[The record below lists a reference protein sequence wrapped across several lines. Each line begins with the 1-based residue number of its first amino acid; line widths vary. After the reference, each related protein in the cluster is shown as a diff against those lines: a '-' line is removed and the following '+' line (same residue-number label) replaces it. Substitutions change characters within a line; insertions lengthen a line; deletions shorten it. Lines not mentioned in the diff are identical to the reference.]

1 MSHRRYAIYYVP
13 PSGVFARFGAEWLGW
28 DIDTGKTTSQ
38 PDLPGLAQITE
49 RPRRY
54 GFHATLKPPFR
65 LADGADIRQLRDA
78 VAEVA
83 CDVAPASCD
92 GLELSRLGRFLAL
105 TAVGDAAAVSQVA
118 SDCVAKLD
126 GFRAASTEAE
136 LAARQKSRLSDRQ
149 QRTLERWGYP
159 YVMED
164 FRFHMTL
171 TGQLPK
177 ADIAFWTETLRA
189 RMPDLPSPFVL
200 DAITLVGER
209 EDGHFEVIQ
218 RYPLTG

>member
-1 MSHRRYAIYYVP
+1 M
-13 PSGVFARFGAEWLGW
+13 
-28 DIDTGKTTSQ
+28 DTGKSTSQ

-65 LADGADIRQLRDA
+65 LADGAKVRQLRDA
-78 VAEVA
+78 VADVA
-83 CDVAPASCD
+83 RDLAPASCD

-105 TAVGDAAAVSQVA
+105 TAVGDATAVSQVA
-118 SDCVAKLD
+118 SECVTKLD
-126 GFRAASTEAE
+126 GFRAAPTEAE
-136 LAARQKSRLSDRQ
+136 LAARRKPQLSNRQKRN
-149 QRTLERWGYP
+149 LERWGYA

-171 TGQLPK
+171 TGPLPK
-177 ADIAFWTETLRA
+177 ADIASWTETLRA
-189 RMPDLPSPFVL
+189 RMPDLPSPCVI

-209 EDGHFEVIQ
+209 EDGNFEVIQ